1 MDTFFSAT
9 SRGFYSDALRVD
21 YDLAGA
27 WPSDAIKVD
36 PETEAA
42 LRAALATGATIEHAG
57 QEWRVT
63 PTLQIPFSVL
73 AVPQMEAFRQNRE
86 IALNRLSGL
95 GFTALLAGDAEHAQ
109 EVAAVRSN
117 LLSVPEVPAVR
128 DAEDLDALGAALAAA
143 WAGAYA
149 GTTAPEI
156 ATAMAVGAGGGQ
168 TRPPPP

>member
-1 MDTFFSAT
+1 MSTFFSAT

-21 YDLAGA
+21 YDLAGT
-27 WPSDAIKVD
+27 WPSDAIEVD
-36 PETEAA
+36 PETEVA
-42 LRAALATGATIEHAG
+42 LRAALATGAAIEHAG

-63 PTLQIPFSVL
+63 PPLAIPFSVL
-73 AVPQMEAFRQNRE
+73 AAPQMDAFRQNRE
-86 IALNRLSGL
+86 IALNRLNGL
-95 GFTALLAGDAEHAQ
+95 GFAALLSNNSGHAQ
-109 EVAAVRSN
+109 EIAAVRSN

-128 DAEDLDALGAALAAA
+128 DAEDLDALGAALATA
-143 WAGAYA
+143 WAEAYA